1 MSFVLEKQSK
11 SNNYCA
17 NYEIDQR
24 LQIKSS
30 LKHNRTTGIISVE
43 QYG

>member
-1 MSFVLEKQSK
+1 MLEKQGQC
-11 SNNYCA
+11 NNHCA

-30 LKHNRTTGIISVE
+30 SEHNQTARIISVQ